1 MVPLACHDQHFV
13 PLEHSYQLATANS
26 LTHQQTGKNLNQP
39 NNHSAVR
46 VQSHSNHL
54 ATPPLSSNQKVQRSP
69 PKSQNTISPDFYS
82 GVLKSPL
89 SHSKHQTTPSLDI
102 HRRTSQPNWRAMNSH
117 VFHLKPQTTS
127 SPDLNKTSSSLE
139 SNQTVLSSQLS
150 LPKHRNTTSVDL
162 CWTSPSLKSNQ
173 RFSSSSSFSL
183 KHQKT
188 PSLDIL
194 WASSSLGPNQRAL
207 CSTFPQF
214 KLRKSSSLDNL
225 WTSLLERNQ
234 RSFSSPSLNSVPPT
248 NDLHQTTSLLQPKQ
262 MALSSSLPNSRPQ
275 TSSILSPNPCSLNLP
290 LSNSKHSIYQ
300 TQSMPL
306 FQSKSQTVLTLDHTF
321 RSLSSPVGH
330 SKLKNTTLS
339 NDKHRATDLSSPH
352 LKPNVSGQSLSS
364 SKYCIRSMA
373 ASTLG
378 SRIQSKSIFDLF
390 SKADSNKEISWT
402 LDYVYPCI
410 IKGGT
415 VPDDVVN
422 KIINSLSK
430 TRIQKD
436 LCRQILFRRMR
447 GRPNPYPGPRISS
460 SYVICLA
467 CASCIKS
474 QCYHLTGKKDPRA
487 ATLFVIPTPEPS
499 AEGQIKMKLV
509 FILSLPET
517 SFSSCLPFSL
527 KENQPNEALEDN
539 VEGIEKIPQF
549 FPTSEPDS
557 TQGLN
562 VKEKWLTVVP
572 EKKVVSQQPQAIDW
586 LLYIKK
592 SSNSQP
598 QTGLPPSPSSISF
611 SSCSS
616 SSSSS
621 SSTAPFSPISYKDP
635 PTSALSDCVFTKL
648 ISYHRLPPGVSWLEF
663 ICNKNHQPFPGK
675 THQSQSPPPKTKSVR
690 KKAIVKGPKGPKT
703 LFKFFSGKVSK

>member
-1 MVPLACHDQHFV
+1 MVPLAYHDQHFV
-13 PLEHSYQLATANS
+13 PLEHSYQLVTTNS
-26 LTHQQTGKNLNQP
+26 LTHQHTGENLNQP
-39 NNHSAVR
+39 NNHSVVR

-54 ATPPLSSNQKVQRSP
+54 ATLPLSSNQKVQRSP

-82 GVLKSPL
+82 RVLKSPL
-89 SHSKHQTTPSLDI
+89 SHSKHQTIPSLDI
-102 HRRTSQPNWRAMNSH
+102 HQRTSSQPNWRALNSH
-117 VFHLKPQTTS
+117 LFHLKPQTKS
-127 SPDLNKTSSSLE
+127 SPDLNKTSSSLDP
-139 SNQTVLSSQLS
+139 NPTALSSQLS
-150 LPKHRNTTSVDL
+150 LPKHQNTTSPDL

-173 RFSSSSSFSL
+173 RFSSSSLFSL

-207 CSTFPQF
+207 CSTFPQS
-214 KLRKSSSLDNL
+214 KPRKSSSLDSL
-225 WTSLLERNQ
+225 WTSLLECNQ
-234 RSFSSPSLNSVPPT
+234 RSFSSPSLNFVPPT
-248 NDLHQTTSLLQPKQ
+248 NDFHQTTPLLQPKQ
-262 MALSSSLPNSRPQ
+262 IALSSSLPNSKPQ
-275 TSSILSPNPCSLNLP
+275 TPSILSPNPYIPSLP
-290 LSNSKHSIYQ
+290 SSNSKHSIYQ

-306 FQSKSQTVLTLDHTF
+306 FQSKSQMVLTLDHAF
-321 RSLSSPVGH
+321 RSLSSPVCH
-330 SKLKNTTLS
+330 FKSKNTTLP
-339 NDKHRATDLSSPH
+339 NDKHRATDLSSRH
-352 LKPNVSGQSLSS
+352 LKPNVSGESLSS

-378 SRIQSKSIFDLF
+378 SRIQSKNIFDLF
-390 SKADSNKEISWT
+390 SKTDSNKEISWT

-410 IKGGT
+410 VKGGT

-509 FILSLPET
+509 FILSVPET

-527 KENQPNEALEDN
+527 KENQPDEALEDN
-539 VEGIEKIPQF
+539 VEEIEKISQF

-562 VKEKWLTVVP
+562 VKEKWLTVAP
-572 EKKVVSQQPQAIDW
+572 EKKVGSMFV
-586 LLYIKK
+586 LT
-592 SSNSQP
+592 SSRKP
-598 QTGLPPSPSSISF
+598 
-611 SSCSS
+611 
-616 SSSSS
+616 
-621 SSTAPFSPISYKDP
+621 
-635 PTSALSDCVFTKL
+635 LSDPLTNSIKYDVGRY
-648 ISYHRLPPGVSWLEF
+648 IAY
-663 ICNKNHQPFPGK
+663 Q
-675 THQSQSPPPKTKSVR
+675 
-690 KKAIVKGPKGPKT
+690 
-703 LFKFFSGKVSK
+703 